1 MGVDARDPWVAY
13 SFKGYGVKLDRENSV
28 EKWGERFC
36 VHLIKQSGELFG
48 ANPEGLMDPGV
59 V

>member
-13 SFKGYGVKLDRENSV
+13 SFKGYGVKIVRQDSV
-28 EKWGERFC
+28 GKWGERFC
-36 VHLIKQSGELFG
+36 VHLIKQRRELFG
-48 ANPEGLMDPGV
+48 VDPEGLMDPGV